1 MEKKELT
8 KNEIKEKMIKNCKT
22 LKKIITVFEW
32 IFIGSII
39 FIAIMVL
46 LSSMSENIAIYGE
59 RFVKFI
65 NNFSFG
71 KSIINFSGG
80 IIGFM
85 ILDCLS
91 KILKNVI
98 EKETPFTEES
108 IKSIKEMC
116 ILITIMWL
124 LGTKS
129 LINFGLVFVLAI
141 WVLQYI
147 FKYGYHLQLESDE
160 TL

>member
-71 KSIINFSGG
+71 KS
-80 IIGFM
+80 M
-85 ILDCLS
+85 
-91 KILKNVI
+91 
-98 EKETPFTEES
+98 
-108 IKSIKEMC
+108 KEMC

-147 FKYGYHLQLESDE
+147 FKYGYQLQLESDE

>member
-71 KSIINFSGG
+71 KS
-80 IIGFM
+80 M
-85 ILDCLS
+85 
-91 KILKNVI
+91 
-98 EKETPFTEES
+98 
-108 IKSIKEMC
+108 KEMC